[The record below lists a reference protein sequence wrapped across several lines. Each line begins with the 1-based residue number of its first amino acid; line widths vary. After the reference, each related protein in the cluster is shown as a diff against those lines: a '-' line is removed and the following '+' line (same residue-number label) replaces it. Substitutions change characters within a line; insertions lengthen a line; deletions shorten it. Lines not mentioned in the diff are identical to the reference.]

1 MAVSP
6 VTDKTAVKLR
16 YERAVA
22 ADEEIKE
29 ENEVKSEFAINTNV
43 RYGIQY

>member
-6 VTDKTAVKLR
+6 VGDKTAVKLR

-22 ADEEIKE
+22 ADEEKA
-29 ENEVKSEFAINTNV
+29 EFAINTNV
-43 RYGIQY
+43 SD